1 MKTSIN
7 TRNIATLL
15 LAGLSTAIMFA
26 QASEPA
32 IPPAPPISPAAPLP
46 ATAAAENLP
55 TPAEAPAAP
64 KPKVAEGTLFK
75 SQRVAGDKGGVGS
88 DWVCTYRVAGASK
101 SVQLSESCPDTMRFE
116 LKR

>member
-1 MKTSIN
+1 MKTLI
-7 TRNIATLL
+7 TIKHIAALL
-15 LAGLSTAIMFA
+15 LAGLSIGMVFA
-26 QASEPA
+26 QSSEPIIRPITEEPA
-32 IPPAPPISPAAPLP
+32 NPPALVTPP
-46 ATAAAENLP
+46 ATP
-55 TPAEAPAAP
+55 EAPAAA
-64 KPKVAEGTLFK
+64 KPKTAEGTLFK

>member
-1 MKTSIN
+1 MKTLISIKH
-7 TRNIATLL
+7 IAALL
-15 LAGLSTAIMFA
+15 LAGLSIGMVFA
-26 QASEPA
+26 QSSEPA
-32 IPPAPPISPAAPLP
+32 ILPVLPVTEAPANPPALVTPPTTPEPP
-46 ATAAAENLP
+46 ATA
-55 TPAEAPAAP
+55 
-64 KPKVAEGTLFK
+64 KPKTAEGTLFK

>member
-1 MKTSIN
+1 MKTLI
-7 TRNIATLL
+7 TIKHIAALL
-15 LAGLSTAIMFA
+15 LAGLSIGMVFA
-26 QASEPA
+26 QSSEPI
-32 IPPAPPISPAAPLP
+32 IPPVTEAPANPPALVTPPTKPEAP
-46 ATAAAENLP
+46 ATA
-55 TPAEAPAAP
+55 
-64 KPKVAEGTLFK
+64 KPKTAEGTLFK

>member
-1 MKTSIN
+1 MKTLI
-7 TRNIATLL
+7 TIKTIAALL
-15 LAGLSTAIMFA
+15 LAGLSIGMVFA
-26 QASEPA
+26 QSSEPIIPPVTEA
-32 IPPAPPISPAAPLP
+32 PANPPAPVTPPTTPEAP
-46 ATAAAENLP
+46 ATA
-55 TPAEAPAAP
+55 
-64 KPKVAEGTLFK
+64 KPKTAEGTLFT